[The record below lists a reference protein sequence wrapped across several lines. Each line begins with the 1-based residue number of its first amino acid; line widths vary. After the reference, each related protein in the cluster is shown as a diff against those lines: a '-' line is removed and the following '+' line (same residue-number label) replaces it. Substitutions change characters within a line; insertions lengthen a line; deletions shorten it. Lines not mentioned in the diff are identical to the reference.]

1 MAIFTGIKLRYRA
14 AVSRVS
20 ARQEEAVVPVALQ
33 DDGFGPMDAAA
44 APAGVA
50 TLSLSDEPFSVAWPT
65 KKPVVI
71 VNLTSITVQGNVAS
85 GKVGQVFPATFA
97 SGNATISNVN
107 GTGTAAEN
115 KITLHFTVKSK
126 GARVTVGMAFENV
139 TSAKQ
144 IRLTQLNVTYL
155 DLAKNSSALSGAASA
170 VAKKLNDTTTG
181 LDLAAASDKSYLC
194 DAALTYA
201 LKSDKSQPLTLTS
214 VALFDV
220 QAQAFVRTGKM
231 ATDDASSVCPGSASG
246 NTTGVYIGAGIAAC
260 ALLFLVVFSCSNCSG
275 NEESYRKLESHA

>member
-1 MAIFTGIKLRYRA
+1 MPFALGPLTLLRA
-14 AVSRVS
+14 AVCLRPCPTS
-20 ARQEEAVVPVALQ
+20 
-33 DDGFGPMDAAA
+33 M
-44 APAGVA
+44 PA
-50 TLSLSDEPFSVAWPT
+50 
-65 KKPVVI
+65 
-71 VNLTSITVQGNVAS
+71 GNVAS

-97 SGNATISNVN
+97 SGNATISNVM
-107 GTGTAAEN
+107 GTGTATEN

-231 ATDDASSVCPGSASG
+231 ATGAWGQATCPVQNRGGASKRVRNRQGHVRTRPPVANCWWTADRSMSLDAFLIRCFFFVCGLSPLPTTPPTQHAHMAVEQTTRVRSAQG
-246 NTTGVYIGAGIAAC
+246 LPAATRRVYTL
-260 ALLFLVVFSCSNCSG
+260 ALV
-275 NEESYRKLESHA
+275 SYSLG